1 MLVALN
7 ANWKVPIGYF
17 LISSLNGKER
27 ANILVN
33 CLKLF
38 AETGIHVNSLTFD
51 GASVNVTMCTELGA
65 NFTLGQ
71 NFKPYFINPANKEKV
86 FCFFDPCH
94 MLKLVRNAM
103 AHLSILYSNGKKIL
117 FDDIRL
123 LQKKQDEEGLKAGTK
138 LKKNHIYFHNNKM
151 NVKLAAQTLSESISA
166 ALKFVDKYDP
176 KYLQSA
182 QETAK
187 FCSTFNDAF
196 DILNVRSKFP
206 KPKKCNM
213 PLTDSTFDA
222 LKQNA
227 ENIIK
232 YIKGIED
239 CEHQSILDCKRKIGF
254 VGFVICLSNIFDL
267 FLLLKE
273 KGLEYVLTY
282 KLNQDHLE
290 TFFSAIRSRG
300 GFNNNS
306 SAKHFEGSYKK
317 LIVRHEV
324 KAVET
329 GNCMINDLQ
338 ILFVS
343 SANKNDT
350 LFTEEDKQTTSVD
363 VDVLFDHDYLSTM
376 WNLSPYVDEVVAYIS
391 GFVVKKLLKNKS
403 MCDTCAPFLTDNT
416 PEL

>member
-187 FCSTFNDAF
+187 FCSIFNDAF

-222 LKQNA
+222 LK
-227 ENIIK
+227 
-232 YIKGIED
+232 
-239 CEHQSILDCKRKIGF
+239 CR
-254 VGFVICLSNIFDL
+254 
-267 FLLLKE
+267 
-273 KGLEYVLTY
+273 EY
-282 KLNQDHLE
+282 H
-290 TFFSAIRSRG
+290 
-300 GFNNNS
+300 
-306 SAKHFEGSYKK
+306 
-317 LIVRHEV
+317 
-324 KAVET
+324 
-329 GNCMINDLQ
+329 
-338 ILFVS
+338 
-343 SANKNDT
+343 
-350 LFTEEDKQTTSVD
+350 
-363 VDVLFDHDYLSTM
+363 
-376 WNLSPYVDEVVAYIS
+376 
-391 GFVVKKLLKNKS
+391 
-403 MCDTCAPFLTDNT
+403 
-416 PEL
+416 